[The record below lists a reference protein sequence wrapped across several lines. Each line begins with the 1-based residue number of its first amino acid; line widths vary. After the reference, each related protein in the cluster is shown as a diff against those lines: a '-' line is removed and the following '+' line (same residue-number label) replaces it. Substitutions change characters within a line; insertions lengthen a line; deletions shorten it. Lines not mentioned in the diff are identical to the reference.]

1 VKATSRLAA
10 AAVLLCLCAFAA
22 GGLDLTEGRLRLTL
36 YEGIGRFSL
45 SYLSNSRES
54 AYTPLLVAQDPRTT
68 SLSIVVGNKV
78 SRLGEGS
85 EFTQS
90 VERTPEGARFMW
102 KSALLTV
109 TESFSFVSSEG
120 SSSAN
125 GLRVDLEVK
134 NTSRQDL
141 MVGLRYLFDTYLG
154 EASFLHFRTN
164 TVPDVT
170 RELTVSGDAMPQYWV
185 SPLADDPE
193 ELGLQVMTGGEG
205 ITVPDKVVFANWKR
219 LNDASWSYATSSSRN
234 FNLLPYSVNDSA
246 VAQYYEPRKLGKGA
260 SFAVTLCMG
269 KYTPAGFALK
279 KPVVVAAAVPA
290 PVQQAPAAPLAA
302 APTPVEPVPAEP
314 APVAAAPVEQPPVPV
329 EEPAVVEQPAA
340 PVAEVAA
347 APPAPSKPEP
357 LAAAPVPPADETAA
371 KIRQAVQVDLAAV
384 NALIA
389 DMDAKI
395 GGGAGVSASDI
406 ERLRAA
412 IARLKAQSSGYA
424 PGAGAAVP
432 GK

>member
-10 AAVLLCLCAFAA
+10 ASVLLCLCAFAA

-68 SLSIVVGNKV
+68 ALSIVVGNKV

-85 EFTQS
+85 EFAQS
-90 VERTPEGARFMW
+90 VERTPEGARFLW
-102 KSALLTV
+102 KSGLLTV

-154 EASFLHFRTN
+154 EASFLHFRTSA
-164 TVPDVT
+164 VPDVT

-219 LNDASWSYATSSSRN
+219 LNDTSWSYATSSSRN

-246 VAQYYEPRKLGKGA
+246 VAQYYEPRKLEKGS

-290 PVQQAPAAPLAA
+290 PVEPV
-302 APTPVEPVPAEP
+302 PVEP
-314 APVAAAPVEQPPVPV
+314 APIEQPPVPAEV
-329 EEPAVVEQPAA
+329 PPVVEQPAA

-347 APPAPSKPEP
+347 APPVAAQPEP

-371 KIRQAVQVDLAAV
+371 KARQAVQVDLAAV

-389 DMDAKI
+389 ELDAKI
-395 GGGAGVSASDI
+395 DGGAGVTVSDI

-412 IARLKAQSSGYA
+412 IVRLKAQSSGHA